1 MVLKK
6 LLSKSFLSTILL
18 VLILLLSIF
27 KNYVWLPFRTG
38 TGEVVIQE
46 YNFLSTTILG
56 YGLYFPLIVF
66 IVTMGLLFLSI
77 SKFFIPPTKRKSDCF
92 MILTVIDI
100 VSVIF
105 PVLLGMQIFNIG
117 LSCIL
122 ALLICN
128 LILSLYHKNE
138 KM

>member
-46 YNFLSTTILG
+46 YNFLSTTTLG
-56 YGLYFPLIVF
+56 YGVYFPLIVF

-77 SKFFIPPTKRKSDCF
+77 SKFFIPPTKRKSDFF
-92 MILTVIDI
+92 MILTVIGI
-100 VSVIF
+100 VFVIF
-105 PVLLGMQIFNIG
+105 PVLLGMQIFNTGIA
-117 LSCIL
+117 CML

-138 KM
+138 KV

>member
-77 SKFFIPPTKRKSDCF
+77 SKFFIPPTKRKSDFF
-92 MILTVIDI
+92 MILTVIGI
-100 VSVIF
+100 VFVIF
-105 PVLLGMQIFNIG
+105 PVLLGMQIFNTGIA
-117 LSCIL
+117 CML

-138 KM
+138 KV

>member
-6 LLSKSFLSTILL
+6 LLSKSFLLTILL

-38 TGEVVIQE
+38 TGEMIIQE
-46 YNFLSTTILG
+46 YNFLSTTTLG
-56 YGLYFPLIVF
+56 YGVYFPLIVF

-77 SKFFIPPTKRKSDCF
+77 SKFFIPPTKRKSEFF
-92 MILTVIDI
+92 MIMTVIDI
-100 VSVIF
+100 VAVIF
-105 PVLLGMQIFNIG
+105 PVLLGMQIFNTGIA
-117 LSCIL
+117 CML

-128 LILSLYHKNE
+128 LILSLYHKN
-138 KM
+138 

>member
-38 TGEVVIQE
+38 TGEMIIQE
-46 YNFLSTTILG
+46 YNFLSTTTLG
-56 YGLYFPLIVF
+56 YGVYFPLIVF

-77 SKFFIPPTKRKSDCF
+77 SKFFIPPTKRKSEFF
-92 MILTVIDI
+92 MIMTVIDI
-100 VSVIF
+100 VAVIF
-105 PVLLGMQIFNIG
+105 PVLLGMQIFNTGIA
-117 LSCIL
+117 CML

-128 LILSLYHKNE
+128 LILSLYHKN
-138 KM
+138 